1 LENQKIYTRTGDT
14 GDTGLFGGG
23 RISKDNLRIECYGT
37 IDELNASIGIV
48 TSSLKDQDLH
58 NCLTK
63 IQSTLFDIGGELA
76 TPNIE
81 KRKLEKKYV
90 GPQVAD
96 MDIKNVEKLIDQF
109 DEEIEPLK
117 AFILPG
123 GHLHAAQIHLSR
135 TICRRA
141 ERLLVELNKTEK
153 ISSEII
159 RYINRL
165 SDLLFTIARV
175 INKRYEI
182 EEPQWKGKTEKNNA

>member
-1 LENQKIYTRTGDT
+1 MENQKIYTRTGDT
-14 GDTGLFGGG
+14 GETGLFGGG
-23 RISKDNLRIECYGT
+23 RVSKDHLRIECYGT
-37 IDELNASIGIV
+37 IDELNSSLGIV
-48 TSSLKDQDLH
+48 ASSLNDQDIH
-58 NCLTK
+58 NCLTQ

-76 TPNIE
+76 TPSIE
-81 KRKLEKKYV
+81 KRKLEKQYV

-96 MDIKNVEKLIDQF
+96 MDIKKLENLINQF
-109 DEEIEPLK
+109 DEEIEPLQ

-123 GHLHAAQIHLSR
+123 GHQYAAQIHLSR

-141 ERLLVELNKTEK
+141 ERRLVQLNKVEE

-175 INKRYEI
+175 INKRHGI
-182 EEPQWKGKTEKNNA
+182 EEPQWQGKNNT